1 VGSKEGWKP
10 QEGVREQSLD
20 DFMDD
25 QDHQDW
31 GGPTNVKQDY
41 GASAKTSTSTKQV
54 ENDHQPLAQL
64 FQVKHQTVGPRLLRR
79 LGWREGGS
87 TAYVTRSKGDDDD
100 PQDASQE
107 ERTRVLS
114 AKKLRKI
121 QLLATRIPL
130 PPPKLDQCGLGFE
143 PHQDAPEFRRHKER
157 RKQLAQ
163 ERARGPSNVYRAS
176 QLTNDGSA
184 PESAAHNTEDDP
196 YVSYETM
203 EDFVGRKSV
212 GGFALREDDDDAY
225 DDAAPSGKDFKV
237 QVSREGYN
245 MEVYENSS
253 DDDQQH
259 MPATISNPKKNDAA
273 AGFEG
278 VLASWAKTTSTAA
291 EDESKHHGGL
301 TTDGRPPLAG
311 FVLGGSVQSHIQR
324 YPGPDVPLSYQAKRH
339 VFGEN
344 QHPLIFQTL
353 SRSVKLEAE
362 DQRRQ
367 VAFQEALQANKQRS
381 KETRS
386 GPMAGGR
393 FAGLQLAMKSRFT
406 TASTTNN
413 ETATPIG
420 LHVPDPTAK
429 LQAAPDEKTRED
441 QPKKEISITRTIQM
455 FSPHP
460 LVCKRF
466 HVPVPKH
473 ASKTPVDEGR
483 QTESTYFTKEILA
496 GVSDARAAPT
506 SLEKAAVAKAQLEN
520 EPVAGPGVSRP
531 PIEALKSIFE
541 PETESSEDEEEAV
554 TERKEPQQADIF
566 QQNAAEAARDAIVV
580 RAAEPDDAPNPDSQ
594 LALFKP
600 DESKEKISRSDR
612 RRRRK
617 RRSRSSSPDSSNEES
632 RSKSRRKRRSR
643 SESPDASSDDS
654 RSKHK
659 KKERHRDRKRHEKKS
674 RKSKSS
680 KRKRH

>member
-1 VGSKEGWKP
+1 
-10 QEGVREQSLD
+10 
-20 DFMDD
+20 MDD

-41 GASAKTSTSTKQV
+41 GASAKTSSTKQA
-54 ENDHQPLAQL
+54 EDDHQPLAQL
-64 FQVKHQTVGPRLLRR
+64 FQVNHQTVGPRLLRR

-87 TAYVTRSKGDDDD
+87 TAYVARVKGDDDD

-114 AKKLRKI
+114 TKKLRKI

-143 PHQDAPEFRRHKER
+143 PHQDAPEFRRHRER

-163 ERARGPSNVYRAS
+163 ERARGSSNVYRAS

-184 PESAAHNTEDDP
+184 PESAARITEDDP

-225 DDAAPSGKDFKV
+225 DDAAPSGKDSKV
-237 QVSREGYN
+237 EVSREEYN
-245 MEVYENSS
+245 MEVYEHSS

-259 MPATISNPKKNDAA
+259 MPATSSNPKKNNAA
-273 AGFEG
+273 ADFGG
-278 VLASWAKTTSTAA
+278 VLASWAKTTSTT
-291 EDESKHHGGL
+291 EDESKPHGGL

-324 YPGPDVPLSYQAKRH
+324 YPGPDVPLSYQVKRH

-344 QHPLIFQTL
+344 EHPLIFQTL
-353 SRSVKLEAE
+353 SRSVQLEAE
-362 DQRRQ
+362 DQRKQ
-367 VAFQEALQANKQRS
+367 VAFHEALRANKQRS
-381 KETRS
+381 KETSRS

-393 FAGLQLAMKSRFT
+393 FDYLQIAMKSRFT
-406 TASTTNN
+406 SASAANK

-420 LHVPDPTAK
+420 LHDATAK
-429 LQAAPDEKTRED
+429 LQAAPDENDRED
-441 QPKKEISITRTIQM
+441 QPRNEITITRTMQM

-466 HVPVPKH
+466 HVPAPKH
-473 ASKTPVDEGR
+473 ASKTVEEGR
-483 QTESTYFTKEILA
+483 QTESIYFKKEILS
-496 GVSDARAAPT
+496 GVSDARTAPT
-506 SLEKAAVAKAQLEN
+506 SLEKAAAAKAQIEN

-531 PIEALKSIFE
+531 PMETLKAIFE
-541 PETESSEDEEEAV
+541 PETESSESEDEVEEEAV
-554 TERKEPQQADIF
+554 TERKEAEQADNF
-566 QQNAAEAARDAIVV
+566 QQTTVEAASDAVIVH
-580 RAAEPDDAPNPDSQ
+580 AAEPNDTPNPDSQ
-594 LALFKP
+594 LVVFEP
-600 DESKEKISRSDR
+600 DERKEKRSRSDR
-612 RRRRK
+612 HHRRK
-617 RRSRSSSPDSSNEES
+617 RRSRSSSSDSSNEER

-643 SESPDASSDDS
+643 SESPDASSDES
-654 RSKHK
+654 RNKHK
-659 KKERHRDRKRHEKKS
+659 KKERRRDRKRHEKKS

-680 KRKRH
+680 KKKLH